1 MKKIIIT
8 ESQLKSI
15 MKKIGGDKLNE
26 GTEEASQVK
35 LQRWQQFVKAVNM
48 HLNQIK
54 NTPQIQT
61 NQQLMDEMVKEIMLD
76 CKDFLSKKE
85 IKFT

>member
-1 MKKIIIT
+1 MGKNISLT
-8 ESQLKSI
+8 DAQLKALV
-15 MKKIGGDKLNE
+15 KKVLNE
-26 GTEEASQVK
+26 GAEEASQVK

-61 NQQLMDEMVKEIMLD
+61 NPQLMDEMVKEIMLD

-85 IKFT
+85 IKITIQ

>member
-1 MKKIIIT
+1 
-8 ESQLKSI
+8 
-15 MKKIGGDKLNE
+15 
-26 GTEEASQVK
+26 
-35 LQRWQQFVKAVNM
+35 M

-85 IKFT
+85 IKITIQ